1 MEQNKKYE
9 PEIDF
14 KSLIKK
20 PKRLF
25 GWVFVY
31 FFLIILIVGIYYV
44 NNLNTINVN
53 TLPAKAPVKDEVK
66 RTLEVKSGSIMPA
79 VDISTITDPTD
90 ELINKGK
97 DLYKNNCASCHG
109 ESGLGDGV
117 AGTALNPPARNLTKL
132 DGWKNGVDFP
142 GLYKTLEEGIPQ
154 TGMVAYEFLP
164 PSDRIAMIQ
173 YIRTLADYPTVTD
186 EQVQELEMTYKLSEG
201 RATSDQI
208 TVEMAFTQ
216 LVNEKSHSKRIANLI
231 AYVNNH
237 PSIQGV
243 DVFNKTAVNKYRVF
257 SSFIEVDFNKL
268 SLDDFIQVVNVNFL
282 EMGFSAEVNL
292 LKGTE
297 WQNLYNY
304 LKNVIGTA
312 RA

>member
-66 RTLEVKSGSIMPA
+66 RTLEVKSGSVMPA

-117 AGTALNPPARNLTKL
+117 AGMALNPPARNLTKL

-154 TGMVAYEFLP
+154 TGMVAYEFLSP
-164 PSDRIAMIQ
+164 VDRIAMIQ
-173 YIRTLADYPTVTD
+173 YIRTLADYPSVTD
-186 EQVQELEMTYKLSEG
+186 DQVQELEMTYKLSEG
-201 RATSDQI
+201 RTTSDQI

-216 LVNEKSHSKRIANLI
+216 LVNEKSHPKRVANLL

-237 PSIQGV
+237 PTLQGA
-243 DVFNKTAVNKYRVF
+243 DVFNKTAVNKHRVLT
-257 SSFIEVDFNKL
+257 SFLEVDFVALNL
-268 SLDDFIQVVNVNFL
+268 ADFIQIVNVNFIEL
-282 EMGFSAEVNL
+282 GFSAEVNL
-292 LKGTE
+292 LERTE

-304 LKNVIGTA
+304 LKNVLGTA